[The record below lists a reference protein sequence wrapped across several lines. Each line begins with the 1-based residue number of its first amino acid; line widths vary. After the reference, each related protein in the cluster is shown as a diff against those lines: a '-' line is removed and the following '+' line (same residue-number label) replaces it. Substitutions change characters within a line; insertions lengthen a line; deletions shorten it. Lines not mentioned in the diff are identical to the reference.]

1 MHNVQFV
8 QPSSPQTAASRVRP
22 GDPLYNEVLDF
33 LNEEAELLD
42 DGRLDEWLHL
52 LTDDVSYRMPVR
64 ATLQRGQ
71 GTGFSPEV
79 TLFDD
84 DKPRL
89 TFRVR
94 RIMESPNAHIERPAT
109 RSRRFV
115 TNVRTHRH
123 DDDVLVRSSLLVLQ
137 SRWNR
142 SDYDF
147 FSAQRNDMLR
157 RVDGELRLARREI
170 LMDQTIPS
178 SPSLSVFL

>member
-1 MHNVQFV
+1 MLPGSAPTDPV
-8 QPSSPQTAASRVRP
+8 RVRP
-22 GDPLYNEVLDF
+22 GDPRYNEVLDF

-42 DGRLDEWLHL
+42 DDRLDEWLQL
-52 LTDDVSYRMPVR
+52 LTEDVSYRMPVR
-64 ATLQRGQ
+64 ATLQRGH

-115 TNVRTHRH
+115 TNVRTHEHRGEL
-123 DDDVLVRSSLLVLQ
+123 LVRSSLLVLQ

-147 FSAQRNDMLR
+147 FSAQRNDVLR
-157 RVDGELRLARREI
+157 RIDGDLRLAQREI

>member
-1 MHNVQFV
+1 MTNGAHV
-8 QPSSPQTAASRVRP
+8 SPTRIPP

-42 DGRLDEWLHL
+42 DDLLMEWLQL

-64 ATLQRGQ
+64 STLQRNKGR
-71 GTGFSPEV
+71 GFDDEV

-84 DKPRL
+84 DKQRL

-94 RIMESPNAHIERPAT
+94 RILESPNAHIEWPAT

-115 TNVRTHRH
+115 TNVRSQRQG
-123 DDDVLVRSSLLVLQ
+123 DDVLVRSSLLVLQ

-142 SDYDF
+142 SDFDA
-147 FSAQRNDMLR
+147 FSAQRNDVLR
-157 RVDGELRLARREI
+157 RVDGALRLARREI
-170 LMDQTIPS
+170 LMDQTVPS